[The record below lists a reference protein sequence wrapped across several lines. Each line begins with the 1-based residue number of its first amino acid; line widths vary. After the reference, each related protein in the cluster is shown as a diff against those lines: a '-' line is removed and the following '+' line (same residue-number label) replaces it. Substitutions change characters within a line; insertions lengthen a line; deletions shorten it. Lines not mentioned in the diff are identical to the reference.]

1 VTHSTVPRSA
11 DTVTRGADASHAARS
26 GAVQVM
32 TTLAQGLF
40 ASTQVIFARLYGRP
54 VYGAYLSAMAAVD
67 VFCRG
72 GPGGADKA
80 MLRYVAASRA
90 SGDEAGVRSA
100 IGTGLRLTFAVAGGF
115 AVALALGA
123 PRLAAAVGEPS
134 LAPALRILAPLPLL
148 TGAVWVLIQA
158 TLAARITT
166 ANLMVRGIAEPALL
180 LVAGVVAW
188 SLGGGGLAALTTA
201 QVASSSAALLLAA
214 LVVRRVLRPGETA
227 RVLSAPRLRGFARF
241 SLPIAVAEMLNAVV
255 QRADI
260 LMLAT
265 LRGAETAAL
274 YGAADL
280 VTRTIANIRY
290 AFDSVVAGVM
300 SETLE
305 LGELPRLQY
314 NLRLSTRWVVSV
326 AAPIAVTVVVLRR
339 ELLTALFG
347 ASYAAGAGLMVALA
361 LSHFVNASF
370 GLTGWM
376 LVVAGR
382 TRLGLLNNL
391 IGAAFNL
398 PAAYLL
404 IIRHGIVGAGYAA
417 LGTSLLVQA
426 VILIEVGA
434 LTKIHPL
441 SAGLLKP
448 MAAAVLALAAEL
460 ALRSAIASGWAR
472 LAAVIATGAVVYG
485 STLLALG
492 LPAEERQIL
501 ARSAEALRARLRLP
515 PRR

>member
-1 VTHSTVPRSA
+1 
-11 DTVTRGADASHAARS
+11 
-26 GAVQVM
+26 M

-67 VFCRG
+67 VLCRG

-90 SGDEAGVRSA
+90 SGDDAGVRSA
-100 IGTGLRLTFAVAGGF
+100 IGTGLRLTLAVGGGF

-123 PRLAAAVGEPS
+123 PRLAAALGETS

-158 TLAARITT
+158 TLAARITK
-166 ANLMVRGIAEPALL
+166 ANLIVRGISEPALL

-188 SLGGGGLAALTTA
+188 SLGGGLAALTTA
-201 QVASSSAALLLAA
+201 QVASSTAALLLAA
-214 LVVRRVLRPGETA
+214 LVVRRALHPGETA

-265 LRGAETAAL
+265 LRGAEAAAL

-305 LGELPRLQY
+305 LGELSRLEY

-339 ELLTALFG
+339 ELLAALFG
-347 ASYAAGAGLMVALA
+347 ASYAAGAGLLVALA
-361 LSHFVNASF
+361 LSHLVNASF

-382 TRLGLLNNL
+382 SRLGLFNNL

-404 IIRHGIVGAGYAA
+404 IVRHGLVGAGYAA

-426 VILIEVGA
+426 VILIEVAA
-434 LTKIHPL
+434 LTKVHPL

-448 MAAAVLALAAEL
+448 MAAAALTLAAEL
-460 ALRSAIASGWAR
+460 ALRPAIASAWAR
-472 LAAVIATGAVVYG
+472 LAAVMATGAVIYG

-492 LPAEERQIL
+492 LPAEERQLL
-501 ARSAEALRARLRLP
+501 ARSADALRARLRPP